1 MIQIPNPGEYG
12 DGSFHKVISTEV
24 WRKVYWGADLI
35 PCRSHPQPV
44 QVYRVPPQV
53 DLLGKWSGDF
63 DHRGA
68 FLDSAP
74 KIPTRYELKQIPS
87 GPCLICGAEDINP
100 RWRLTELELVHRP
113 SCERS
118 LQITLD
124 TWGHKECLEKIHPKS
139 AVKPLLD
146 DVTSKLLGAL
156 ESIF

>member
-74 KIPTRYELKQIPS
+74 KTSRYELKQIHRA
-87 GPCLICGAEDINP
+87 GHCLVCGERANP
-100 RWRLTELELVHRP
+100 YWRLDEEKLVSPAVEDPFWTPHG
-113 SCERS
+113 CV
-118 LQITLD
+118 D
-124 TWGHKECLEKIHPKS
+124 AWGHKECLEKIQNGTVSPD
-139 AVKPLLD
+139 P
-146 DVTSKLLGAL
+146 
-156 ESIF
+156 FRRFPP